1 MAPMTIATGADL
13 AIAEGVVLLGATGA
27 VRLPLGAT
35 IEDAGLDLR
44 VVDTGETG
52 DEPGIDG

>member
-1 MAPMTIATGADL
+1 
-13 AIAEGVVLLGATGA
+13 VVLLGATGA